1 MPPLANTP
9 YKSPYLAG
17 NWQLDW
23 PARAWSEERNMPYLK
38 PERPEKVN
46 APSLKTSKQRG
57 ERLVCLTAYD
67 YPTARIVD
75 EAGIDI
81 ILVGDSLGNVVLGY
95 GNTVPVTLEEILI
108 HLKAVRR
115 AVQRALLVADM
126 PYGSFH
132 TGADDAVRNAL
143 RLVKEGGAEAVKLE
157 GGHKRVQLVKRLVDE
172 EIAVMG
178 HIGLTPQSI
187 NKLGAYRVQGKTAAT
202 ARQLVDDARALE
214 DAGAFAI
221 VLEVVPRE
229 IAKLITETVS
239 IPTIGIG
246 AGAECDIQVLVL
258 HDMLGLS
265 FGKLARFVRPYA
277 NVGQVMTDAVTRYA
291 DDVRNGT
298 YPSDD
303 ESYALPAEAADEL
316 KIEKPVN
323 RKS

>member
-1 MPPLANTP
+1 
-9 YKSPYLAG
+9 
-17 NWQLDW
+17 
-23 PARAWSEERNMPYLK
+23 MPYLK
-38 PERPEKVN
+38 PERPEKVS
-46 APSLKTSKQRG
+46 APSLRASKQRG

-75 EAGIDI
+75 EAGIDVV
-81 ILVGDSLGNVVLGY
+81 LVGDSLGNVVLGY
-95 GNTVPVTLEEILI
+95 GNTVPVTLDEIMI

-143 RLVKEGGAEAVKLE
+143 RLVKEGGAEAIKLE
-157 GGHKRVQLVKRLVDE
+157 GGRKRLPLIKRLVDE

-187 NKLGAYRVQGKTAAT
+187 NKLGAYRVQGKTAEA
-202 ARQLVDDARALE
+202 ARELLDDALALE
-214 DAGAFAI
+214 EAGAFAI

-229 IAKLITETVS
+229 IAQRITESVS

-246 AGAECDIQVLVL
+246 AGAGCDIQVLVL

-277 NVGQVMTDAVTRYA
+277 NLHQTITDAVTRYA

-298 YPSDD
+298 YPSDA
-303 ESYALPAEAADEL
+303 ESYALPAEAAEEL
-316 KIEKPVN
+316 QLTAPEKESKLE
-323 RKS
+323 KS

>member
-1 MPPLANTP
+1 
-9 YKSPYLAG
+9 
-17 NWQLDW
+17 
-23 PARAWSEERNMPYLK
+23 MPYLK
-38 PERPEKVN
+38 PERPEKVS
-46 APSLKTSKQRG
+46 APSLRASKERG

-67 YPTARIVD
+67 YPTARLVD

-95 GNTVPVTLEEILI
+95 GNTVPVTLDEILI

-126 PYGSFH
+126 PYGTFH
-132 TGADDAVRNAL
+132 TGDDDAVRNAL
-143 RLVKEGGAEAVKLE
+143 RLVKEGGAEAIKLE
-157 GGHKRVQLVKRLVDE
+157 GGHKRVHLVKRLVDE
-172 EIAVMG
+172 EISVMG

-187 NKLGAYRVQGKTAAT
+187 NQLGAYRVQGKTAAT
-202 ARQLVDDARALE
+202 ARQLVDDAKALE
-214 DAGAFAI
+214 DAGACAI

-246 AGAECDIQVLVL
+246 AGVHCDIQVLVI

-265 FGKLARFVRPYA
+265 FGKQARFVRPYA
-277 NVGQVMTDAVTRYA
+277 NLRDVMTDAVTKYA

-298 YPSDD
+298 YPSND
-303 ESYALPAEAADEL
+303 ESYALPAEAAEEL
-316 KIEKPVN
+316 DIKTPAKDLKTQ
-323 RKS
+323 KS